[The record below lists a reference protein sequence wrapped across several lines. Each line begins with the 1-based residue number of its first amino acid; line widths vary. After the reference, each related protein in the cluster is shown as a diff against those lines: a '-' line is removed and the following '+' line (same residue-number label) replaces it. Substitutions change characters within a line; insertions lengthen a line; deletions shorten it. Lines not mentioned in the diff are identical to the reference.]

1 MDGSPE
7 SGATQWNK
15 RAVTVPDGAAYPS
28 AYADTTIMVV
38 CPILTLSL
46 FLSRWDW

>member
-7 SGATQWNK
+7 GGATQWNEP
-15 RAVTVPDGAAYPS
+15 AVNVPDGAAYPS
-28 AYADTTIMVV
+28 YADTTIMVV